1 MRILLMNHSSLPL
14 IYLKTKTETKN
25 EYKNSQVVNLFM
37 ILIIFY
43 VNFNLKSSK
52 KGRIIYD
59 IVQKSQTQFKI

>member
-1 MRILLMNHSSLPL
+1 MRILLMNHSYLPL

>member
-1 MRILLMNHSSLPL
+1 MNHSSLPL